1 MVFTN
6 IPPVVEIYSQQGK
19 AYCNLKLSIHS
30 SMGFI
35 FKILRKY
42 LDSKE
47 LFLEIIINSFWKI

>member
-6 IPPVVEIYSQQGK
+6 ITPVVEIYFQQGK
-19 AYCNLKLSIHS
+19 AYCNLKLSIQS

-47 LFLEIIINSFWKI
+47 IIIILIDSKELF